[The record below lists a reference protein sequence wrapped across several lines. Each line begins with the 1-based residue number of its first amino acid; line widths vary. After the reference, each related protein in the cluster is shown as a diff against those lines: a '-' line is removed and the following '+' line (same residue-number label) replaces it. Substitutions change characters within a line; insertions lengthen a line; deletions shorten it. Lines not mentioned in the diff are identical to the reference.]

1 MEALKKSDPVGAS
14 SLVKKI
20 VKKTNGVFL
29 WESIVTRFFLEQ
41 LRNHDSVFDL
51 QKRLDMLPPGLD
63 ALYSHM
69 ISHINPLYIEQAS
82 RIFQI
87 YDAFMRVNYR
97 QTVLELELAVTADYP
112 SAMAPQSRMTQL
124 EIEDRCQRMA
134 AHLKSRC
141 EGLLEF
147 HDFHDRHWQSVADTV
162 LLDDTSLSLHE
173 IADDLLCN

>member
-14 SLVKKI
+14 SLVKTI
-20 VKKTNGVFL
+20 VNKTNGVFL
-29 WESIVTRFFLEQ
+29 WESIVTRFLLEE

-97 QTVLELELAVTADYP
+97 PTVLELELVVIADYP

-124 EIEDRCQRMA
+124 EIAVSEW
-134 AHLKSRC
+134 
-141 EGLLEF
+141 LL
-147 HDFHDRHWQSVADTV
+147 
-162 LLDDTSLSLHE
+162 
-173 IADDLLCN
+173 I